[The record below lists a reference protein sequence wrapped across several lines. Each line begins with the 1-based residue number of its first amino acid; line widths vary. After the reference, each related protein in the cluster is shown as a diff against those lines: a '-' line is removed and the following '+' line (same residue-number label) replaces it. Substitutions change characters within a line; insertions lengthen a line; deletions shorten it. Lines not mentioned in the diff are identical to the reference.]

1 MLPDRGQTLA
11 DLRARFEG
19 LSRRLAQAGDGLLAG
34 RRDLIAQAA
43 DRLAALQPGPGGETP
58 GNPDDFAGCAIYA
71 ICSTSVT
78 DAVASRTFER
88 CRRALQVGGTARAGF
103 RHPAKAE
110 AIDRI
115 WRDRERL
122 FRDYAQ
128 AADKLAFIGGIPGM
142 GTVTKRRLA
151 RRLGLIG
158 SEDGGSG
165 HGRRGPALHARRG
178 REISGIG
185 RARG

>member
-19 LSRRLAQAGDGLLAG
+19 LSRRLAVAGDGLVAG

-43 DRLAALQPGPGGETP
+43 DRLAALQPAPAGEAPET
-58 GNPDDFAGCAIYA
+58 PDDFAGCAIYA

-122 FRDYAQ
+122 FRDYGQ

-142 GTVTKRRLA
+142 GAVTKRRLA
-151 RRLGLIG
+151 RRLGLV
-158 SEDGGSG
+158 EAEVGGTD
-165 HGRRGPALHARRG
+165 HGRRGPAHHVRRA
-178 REISGIG
+178 REIGGMG